1 MDQLASRLPEIPS
14 PSSSNRLPSSE
25 REQLARLEAGL
36 QTAKAI
42 VTRYPEY
49 GKAPPEYLAGL
60 AKLLATYPDDVLAT
74 MADIRIGVSARCK
87 FLPTPAEIVEFGER
101 IEDRRAALKDVRNG
115 RVPEPIGNGGKAVP
129 FPLLF
134 SFFRNEPELL
144 QRTFETLYDASR
156 ALAIDG
162 KEAAAAILKAG
173 RSIR

>member
-14 PSSSNRLPSSE
+14 PSLSNRLPSSE

-36 QTAKAI
+36 QAAKTI

-74 MADIRIGVSARCK
+74 MTDIRIGVSARYK

-101 IEDRRAALKDVRNG
+101 IEERRESMRDIRKG
-115 RVPEPIGNGGKAVP
+115 RIPEPIGSGGKAEP
-129 FPLLF
+129 FPRLFATFRSEPDLLKR
-134 SFFRNEPELL
+134 S
-144 QRTFETLYDASR
+144 FETLFDASR
-156 ALAIDG
+156 ALATQG
-162 KEAAAAILKAG
+162 EESARAVLKAG
-173 RSIR
+173 KSIR